1 MAETVKSFVLQ
12 TLSSPHVDWL
22 NFRFDNTLVYPSGYR
37 NDVAR
42 AFESER
48 IRITINYADVSHD
61 PPAGAPGAA
70 YAMDTARGQTHYL
83 FFPPAL
89 AHRCGRD
96 LCINVLTS
104 FEEANLRRTIIH
116 ECTHALQDYQR
127 VRLTPQT
134 AEASAYLAGAI
145 TGRRWGDHHVVA
157 NERAGAHAYAFS
169 LADRLLQQGLPH
181 RPWVIPAED
190 IAWLKAHVLVGR
202 LERYVFNGI

>member
-1 MAETVKSFVLQ
+1 MVETVKSFVLQ
-12 TLSSPHVDWL
+12 TLRSPHVEWL
-22 NFRFDNTLVYPSGYR
+22 NFSFDNTRVYPTGYR

-48 IRITINYADVSHD
+48 IRITTNYADVSHD
-61 PPAGAPGAA
+61 PAATAPEAAYVMETAPGQ
-70 YAMDTARGQTHYL
+70 MHYL
-83 FFPPAL
+83 FLSPAL
-89 AHRCGRD
+89 TFRCGPD
-96 LCINVLTS
+96 LCVIPLS
-104 FEEANLRRTIIH
+104 SLEEANLRRTIIH

-127 VRLTPQT
+127 VTLTPQT

-145 TGRRWGDHHVVA
+145 TGRRWGDHHIVA

-181 RPWVIPAED
+181 RPWAIPAED
-190 IAWLKAHVLVGR
+190 IAWLKNHVLVGR

>member
-83 FFPPAL
+83 FFPP
-89 AHRCGRD
+89 
-96 LCINVLTS
+96 
-104 FEEANLRRTIIH
+104 LRWRTG
-116 ECTHALQDYQR
+116 
-127 VRLTPQT
+127 
-134 AEASAYLAGAI
+134 AGA
-145 TGRRWGDHHVVA
+145 TFV
-157 NERAGAHAYAFS
+157 S
-169 LADRLLQQGLPH
+169 TC
-181 RPWVIPAED
+181 
-190 IAWLKAHVLVGR
+190 
-202 LERYVFNGI
+202 